1 MEPILKVQHLEK
13 YYGKGSVIT
22 KALDDVS
29 FQVEEGEFLGIM
41 GASGSG
47 KSTLLNCVSTIDT
60 PTGGKIILNGRD
72 VTRISDREI
81 AKFRRTNLGFVFQ
94 EFNLLDTLTVG
105 ENIGLSLAINH
116 IDRDKVAHR
125 VRRISEILGIE
136 DIIDKFPYEI
146 SGGQRQRCACAR
158 ALINSP
164 SLIMADEPTGA
175 LDSHSSML
183 LLDTLV
189 KMNERYRAT
198 ILLVTHDIFSASFCS
213 RVLFLRDG
221 KIFTEIV
228 RGNKDRKTFYNEII
242 DIMAV
247 LGGET
252 NAI

>member
-116 IDRDKVAHR
+116 IDKDKVAHR
-125 VRRISEILGIE
+125 VRNISEILGIG
-136 DIIDKFPYEI
+136 DILDKFPYEI

>member
-72 VTRISDREI
+72 VTRIPDREI

-136 DIIDKFPYEI
+136 DIVDKFPYEI

-183 LLDTLV
+183 LLDTLM

-221 KIFTEIV
+221 EIFTEIV